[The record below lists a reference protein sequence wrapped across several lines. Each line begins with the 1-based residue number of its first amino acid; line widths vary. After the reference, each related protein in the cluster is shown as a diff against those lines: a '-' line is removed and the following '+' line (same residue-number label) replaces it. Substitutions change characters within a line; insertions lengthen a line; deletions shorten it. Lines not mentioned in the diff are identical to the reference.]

1 MIEKRLEHENGEA
14 RAFYG
19 SLPMPARVGV
29 ESTAYLQWFGRMLA
43 ELGHEL
49 VVGDAAKIRA
59 IVVRRQKTDSRDA
72 NHLLELL
79 MNDRFPEIWVSTAEE
94 NDLRQLLWHR
104 QKLVRIRA
112 SIKNQ
117 LHSLAMGQG
126 VCRRS
131 KLWNAEG
138 RKQLENLRLDHW
150 AGRRRDELLGML
162 DQLGQSIEQLNAAVE
177 QAGQD
182 REDVRRLLTHPGRI
196 VALAFALTV
205 GPVDR
210 FPSSKQLVSYLGLNP
225 SEHSSGGRQKFGAIS
240 KQGNRLM
247 RALLVEAAQTAAR
260 VEPTLRRQYQRL
272 KFRKASAVA
281 KVAIARKLA
290 VRLYWML
297 RSKADYAEASRPLN
311 LSFRIARNPGAI
323 RL

>member
-1 MIEKRLEHENGEA
+1 ME
-14 RAFYG
+14 F
-19 SLPMPARVGV
+19 
-29 ESTAYLQWFGRMLA
+29 
-43 ELGHEL
+43 GHEL

-59 IVVRRQKTDSRDA
+59 MVIRRQKTDSRDA

-79 MNDRFPEIWVSTAEE
+79 MKDRFPAIWVPRVEE

-104 QKLVRIRA
+104 QKLVWIRA

-126 VCRRS
+126 VCRRT
-131 KLWNAEG
+131 KLWNTEG
-138 RKQLENLRLDHW
+138 RKELEQLALDHW
-150 AGRRRDELLGML
+150 AARRRDDLLRML
-162 DQLGQSIEQLNAAVE
+162 DQLGQSIDQLSVAIE
-177 QAGQD
+177 EAGHD
-182 REDVRRLLTHPGRI
+182 REDVRLLLTHPGVGRI

-205 GPVDR
+205 GSVDR
-210 FPSSKQLVSYLGLNP
+210 FSTSKQLVSYLGLNP

-260 VEPTLRRQYQRL
+260 VEPTLRRHYQRL
-272 KFRKASAVA
+272 KFRKAGAVA

-297 RSKADYAEASRPLN
+297 RSKADYAELVRMQGS
-311 LSFRIARNPGAI
+311 SGAI
-323 RL
+323 LVDLHPSNF